1 MNEDSKDNYR
11 QTLIANILTLV
22 YPHITEEMK
31 KIKSEELNNKS
42 IGELEDL
49 KRFLIEERK
58 AEIINS
64 EPENLYE
71 EDILKAFLE
80 KQRNLLID
88 SCLSLVFPN
97 LNEIQK
103 PIFRKQF
110 ENKSIEELEDIERF
124 YLQELK
130 EERGPK
136 V

>member
-1 MNEDSKDNYR
+1 MNEDLNNSYR
-11 QTLIANILTLV
+11 QTLIDSILTLV

-31 KIKSEELNNKS
+31 KIKSEELKDKS
-42 IGELEDL
+42 IGKLEDL

-58 AEIINS
+58 EEIINS
-64 EPENLYE
+64 EPENLYQ
-71 EDILKAFLE
+71 EDIIRAFLE
-80 KQRNLLID
+80 KQRNILID

-97 LNEIQK
+97 LNDIQK

-130 EERGPK
+130 EGRDPK